1 MEKALRMYNGK
12 ALINSVNGKG
22 EIMKAVFPLVKKYG
36 GVVVGLALDERG
48 IPETA
53 DGRVAVAK
61 KIYDTAA
68 AYGIAKENVIIDPLC
83 MTVSSDAG
91 SALVTLEAVR
101 RIHDELSGNTILG
114 VSNISFGLPARELIT
129 SSFFTMAL
137 QNGLSAAI
145 INPNNAAMMQAY
157 RAFCAL
163 TNQDVNFNNFIA
175 AYQDYVPVNRR
186 IEETINAYK
195 LKVLSALDIDPGSL
209 KPSRQQSCPQK
220 PGQEKRQRAEAAKT

>member
-1 MEKALRMYNGK
+1 
-12 ALINSVNGKG
+12 
-22 EIMKAVFPLVKKYG
+22 MKAVFPLVKKYG

-61 KIYDTAA
+61 NIYDTAA

-137 QNGLSAAI
+137 
-145 INPNNAAMMQAY
+145 P
-157 RAFCAL
+157 
-163 TNQDVNFNNFIA
+163 
-175 AYQDYVPVNRR
+175 
-186 IEETINAYK
+186 
-195 LKVLSALDIDPGSL
+195 
-209 KPSRQQSCPQK
+209 
-220 PGQEKRQRAEAAKT
+220 